1 MFKENLYLWLFMML
15 NWLLAVFAV
24 IYDYAELV
32 LFHTLSGRPC
42 KNCLVAPIS
51 HQAKSIPIQMPL
63 TLWNHVKAKEKN
75 NLLLY

>member
-1 MFKENLYLWLFMML
+1 M
-15 NWLLAVFAV
+15 V

-42 KNCLVAPIS
+42 KNCLGVGTPIF

-75 NLLLY
+75 NSCSIEEAFHKSPLNAFNRLYVC